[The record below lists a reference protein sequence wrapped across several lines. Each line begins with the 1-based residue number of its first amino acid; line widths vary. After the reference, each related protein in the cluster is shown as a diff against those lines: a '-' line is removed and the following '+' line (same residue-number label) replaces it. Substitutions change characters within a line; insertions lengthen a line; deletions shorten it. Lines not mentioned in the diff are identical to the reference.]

1 MADRR
6 SVFKGVGSRR
16 REDGLRTKEHDV
28 VGKRKGDV
36 DAGDQRLNS
45 RRGDVDQYAL
55 ISDLRN
61 QGFVE
66 DGAALCGDK
75 CTERESR
82 LLAPLRGAAVPQ
94 LDFRPDRAVRVTARF
109 LRPVRDRLIGNAVLR
124 PPWPDSTQ
132 LGEQVL
138 ERREAHVELLPGN
151 PTVPQADEF
160 VERRD
165 VGHGKVEVSVDELVF
180 AALAFPSLAG
190 VFLCEEF
197 VWRAFGSALDHQFEA
212 GDTRGGSRKVGN
224 RAGDL
229 KDDDAVGCKRRGVGA
244 QLKHALRPAV
254 EHGFQAP

>member
-1 MADRR
+1 MTLQRHAIEQRGNGLTGGRGLMADRR

-36 DAGDQRLNS
+36 AAGDQRLNS

-75 CTERESR
+75 RTERESR

-132 LGEQVL
+132 LGEHVL

-165 VGHGKVEVSVDELVF
+165 IGHGKVEASVDELVF

-197 VWRAFGSALDHQFEA
+197 VGRAFGFVLDH
-212 GDTRGGSRKVGN
+212 
-224 RAGDL
+224 
-229 KDDDAVGCKRRGVGA
+229 
-244 QLKHALRPAV
+244 
-254 EHGFQAP
+254 